1 LGVCS
6 WKKIGLRNTSTVS
19 NPIKAEMETVVVVA
33 REKARRR
40 IDLIAVAQAILAP

>member
-1 LGVCS
+1 M
-6 WKKIGLRNTSTVS
+6 RNTSTIS